1 MRLPDHH
8 LNEHFGVVCPLTAI
22 IIAYFSEQ
30 VKRKMLITMNFD
42 LLHKT
47 PSLILVN
54 IHRNEVFSEM
64 STIFWERFTEACEK
78 TNQKPTGVCRKLG
91 LSSGNPPAWK
101 QGRVP
106 NMEIMQKL
114 ANYFEVPVSYFL
126 GETEKAPDAE
136 AAGAKKDLR
145 YALFEGAEVS
155 DETFEKVMA
164 FARFA
169 LEEERRQK
177 GE

>member
-1 MRLPDHH
+1 
-8 LNEHFGVVCPLTAI
+8 
-22 IIAYFSEQ
+22 
-30 VKRKMLITMNFD
+30 MNFD

-64 STIFWERFTEACEK
+64 STIFWERFMEACEK

-106 NMEIMQKL
+106 NTEIMQKL

-136 AAGAKKDLR
+136 AAGAISKEQLKFALFGENGGVVSDEKLAEVLR
-145 YALFEGAEVS
+145 YASYIKDV
-155 DETFEKVMA
+155 
-164 FARFA
+164 
-169 LEEERRQK
+169 
-177 GE
+177 

>member
-8 LNEHFGVVCPLTAI
+8 LNEHFGVVCPLTVI

-30 VKRKMLITMNFD
+30 VKRKMLISMNFD

-64 STIFWERFTEACEK
+64 STIFWERFMEACEK

-106 NMEIMQKL
+106 NTEIMQKL

-136 AAGAKKDLR
+136 ATGAISKEQLKFALFGENGGVVSDEKLAEVLR
-145 YALFEGAEVS
+145 YASYIKDV
-155 DETFEKVMA
+155 
-164 FARFA
+164 
-169 LEEERRQK
+169 
-177 GE
+177 